1 EMSMRTHRRCSVSA
15 KAAPSTTRQAS
26 PQVTTRGSG
35 PTTRGGSPAR
45 TTGKGTLTKSG
56 SQLANKERPEKR
68 PSQFYAFITGFPFP
82 LGPAFQRK
90 TVRYEPQP
98 KASASAHKLNPFL
111 GLDLLEPGLAPAAD
125 QGQHSLNLSFWIRH
139 VGFTTATLSSD
150 QQNSFNFL
158 FFNFLFFNFLS
169 FNFLFFQLQR
179 RQLTVERGT
188 IWTFEQTQAL
198 ELFDVYTPVRMTVIK
213 LKSGGL
219 WVHAP
224 VAPTEEC
231 VRLVKEL
238 GAPVE
243 YIVLPTFAYEHKAFV
258 YVSPYQWSFPLNLP
272 PQFFGIFPAGELK
285 SDDPDTPWADEIEQK
300 VFLPP
305 SIGVGDF
312 VRFCEVAF
320 FHKRSRTLLVTDA
333 VLYVDQQPPDIIPVP
348 SLLELARDN
357 LLARFVAGG
366 RTAQE
371 VKEIARPEPVEDT
384 PANRRRGWM
393 RMALLVLYFSPSD
406 LLDPEESF
414 RAISNRLF
422 VGPVV
427 ELLVYNKVLPYVRAW
442 VDDIVSSWNFRQIIP
457 CHFAAPVKADP
468 LDFKRAFTFAYQGQ
482 QDQEEDERSNAA
494 TTPTGPLSFLTSLF
508 GPKFSST
515 KLTRPVVFPE
525 ADVRAL
531 NALND
536 GLLRFKLVK
545 PNADK

>member
-1 EMSMRTHRRCSVSA
+1 MNGLRHQYGSDRLCARMAAAMPGRHTAPAATAAPTPLTPQLHRREVSMRTHRRCSVSA

-90 TVRYEPQP
+90 TVRYE
-98 KASASAHKLNPFL
+98 
-111 GLDLLEPGLAPAAD
+111 
-125 QGQHSLNLSFWIRH
+125 
-139 VGFTTATLSSD
+139 
-150 QQNSFNFL
+150 
-158 FFNFLFFNFLS
+158 
-169 FNFLFFQLQR
+169 
-179 RQLTVERGT
+179 VERGT

-243 YIVLPTFAYEHKAFV
+243 YIVLPTFAYEHKAFVGPFSRQFPKAKV

-508 GPKFSST
+508 GPKSSST